1 MRILV
6 LAKQVPDV
14 NKIKFDP
21 ATGRI
26 VRENVPLNMNAYDRR
41 ALEEAIR
48 IKENSGAEVEV
59 ASMGP
64 PQASIMLN
72 ESLRMGADRAFLIS
86 DRKFGGSDTWATSYI
101 LSKFIQTRN
110 PDLVLAGRYS
120 LDGETSQVPPET
132 ATMLNMNF
140 FSNVAKIEFKDN
152 AVEIRQE
159 SEEGIRYIETRLP
172 LLLSVS
178 EKINRARKVDE
189 NVPDMTHRIVTV
201 DSRELNLDFD
211 GSKQSL
217 TVVDGTESVSNQR
230 KSMMIDKDA
239 AIKLVIDHI
248 RNRKIQ
254 DTVPKVEVNQDF
266 SKGNVLGIAL
276 GDPLI
281 SMEIASRL
289 NEIATKEKFKVI
301 MAGNVDPATL
311 SGMTASEYIYLNGD
325 DIFSIA
331 AEVNKIISEKMPEF
345 ILFPSNS
352 VGRDVAGIIAATK
365 SLGLTADCVDI
376 RYENGKLIQFK
387 PAFGGGIVARIY
399 SRTKPEMATVRP
411 GMFRMSMTDQKF
423 TVETKN
429 IQPSGRYRI
438 DKIDKVESKFM
449 PVQKSP
455 VVIGIGRGVKGKDNI
470 EKIVKFCEENE
481 IAVGATRPVVDMRLM
496 PSQTQIGITGVSISP
511 DLYIAIGIAG
521 MDNHM
526 AGLRYA
532 KTILAINN
540 NPEAPIYH
548 MADYVCNCDAV
559 EFINSLSIHHQ

>member
-1 MRILV
+1 MKILV

-14 NKIKFDP
+14 NKVKFDP
-21 ATGRI
+21 STGRI
-26 VRENVPLNMNAYDRR
+26 IRENVPLNMNAYDRR

-64 PQASIMLN
+64 PQASTMLN
-72 ESLRMGADRAFLIS
+72 EALRMGADRAFLIS

-132 ATMLNMNF
+132 ATMLNMDF
-140 FSNVAKIEFKDN
+140 FSNVSKIEFKEDK
-152 AVEIRQE
+152 VKISQE
-159 SEEGIRYIETRLP
+159 FEGGIRYIETKLP

-189 NVPDMTHRIVTV
+189 NAPDMTENIVTV
-201 DSRELNLDFD
+201 DSRTLNLDFD
-211 GSKQSL
+211 GSKGSL
-217 TVVDGTESVSNQR
+217 TVVDGTESINNRR
-230 KSMMIDKDA
+230 KGELIQEEAALKMIFEH
-239 AIKLVIDHI
+239 IK
-248 RNRKIQ
+248 NRKKDQ
-254 DTVPKVEVNQDF
+254 NVSKVRINKDF
-266 SKGNVLGIAL
+266 SKGNVLGIAI
-276 GDPLI
+276 GDPFTP
-281 SMEIASRL
+281 MEIASKL
-289 NEIATKEKFKVI
+289 NEVALKEKFRVV
-301 MAGNVDPATL
+301 MAGNIKPENL
-311 SGMTASEYIYLNGD
+311 SGMAASEYIYLDGD
-325 DIFSIA
+325 DVFSL
-331 AEVNKIISEKMPEF
+331 AEEINNIISEKNPDF
-345 ILFPSNS
+345 VLFPSNS
-352 VGRDVAGIIAATK
+352 IGRDIAGIIAAK
-365 SLGLTADCVDI
+365 RSLGLTADCVDI
-376 RYENGKLIQFK
+376 RYENGNLVQFK
-387 PAFGGGIVARIY
+387 PAFGGGIVAKIY
-399 SRTKPEMATVRP
+399 SRTKPEMATIRP
-411 GMFRMSMTDQKF
+411 GMFRMNKTDASF
-423 TVETKN
+423 SVETRN
-429 IQPSGRYRI
+429 IPSSGKYVIERI
-438 DKIDKVESKFM
+438 EMIESRFI

-455 VVIGIGRGVKGKDNI
+455 VVVGIGRGVKGKDNI
-470 EKIVKFCEENE
+470 EKIVRFCEDNG
-481 IAVGATRPVVDMRLM
+481 IAIGATRPVVDMRLM

-559 EFINSLSIHHQ
+559 EFISKLSTHHQ